1 MSNEEDDLN
10 AFFDEVS
17 AAEEGV
23 LIKNK
28 EEDDGDEVVEPSNKK
43 PKITVDDA
51 NVNPIIIPTKKVVV
65 AASAAVSTSYKGSN
79 VNNGS
84 SLLLSSS
91 NINNNIQPQ
100 YNSSQAPVHYQQQHQ
115 QQQSLLQTNQI
126 LQDTAYTTSST
137 TTILSNNSNLLK
149 YQENQ
154 IEHVKG
160 PSINEPTKRKA
171 AGKQWEDQTIIEFPP
186 NDYRLFIGN
195 LAKDIRLQ
203 QLEAAFQKYP
213 SFALARIVVNKA
225 DGKSKGYGF
234 VSFLD
239 AMDAAR
245 AIREMDQSWLGSRP
259 IRVRRSDWV
268 ERSVGGENNAGASSR
283 GKNKKKKGKKGRN

>member
-10 AFFDEVS
+10 AFFEEVS
-17 AAEEGV
+17 AAEEEA
-23 LIKNK
+23 LTNEKHEDTDEEKIAAEPASKKLKILSDKNDK
-28 EEDDGDEVVEPSNKK
+28 ANDKPVV
-43 PKITVDDA
+43 
-51 NVNPIIIPTKKVVV
+51 IPAKKVVV
-65 AASAAVSTSYKGSN
+65 AAKAAVSISYKGSN
-79 VNNGS
+79 GS
-84 SLLLSSS
+84 SLSGTLSS
-91 NINNNIQPQ
+91 NVQPQ
-100 YNSSQAPVHYQQQHQ
+100 YNPLQNHQ
-115 QQQSLLQTNQI
+115 QQSSQSVNPS
-126 LQDTAYTTSST
+126 LQDASSATTIASTTS
-137 TTILSNNSNLLK
+137 NNLFK
-149 YQENQ
+149 YQQNM

-171 AGKQWEDQTIIEFPP
+171 AGKEWEDQTLVEFPP

-195 LAKDIRLQ
+195 LAKDIRVQ

-213 SFALARIVVNKA
+213 SFALARICVTKA
-225 DGKSKGYGF
+225 DNKSRGYGF

-268 ERSVGGENNAGASSR
+268 ERSVGGSNNNGRNR
-283 GKNKKKKGKKGRN
+283 GGDGKHKKKKGKKGRAS